1 MAGDWIKMRTNLD
14 SNVRVIELA
23 SLLGLPELHVV
34 GCLWKLWAWADTHT
48 HDGNAIRVTGVTL
61 DRFTGVDGFADAL
74 RKVGWL
80 EGRDNALTFPRFAEH
95 NGQTAKKRAETNQ
108 RVATHRNAKAV
119 TDVTRIA
126 LPEKRREE
134 KKEKEKYEKEKVPKA
149 EEASPLLERL
159 PAALNTEEF
168 RGMWMRWTAYCFHRD
183 GRHNEPQLEMNL
195 MTLQERIQQGGI
207 SKAITDLRYSIE
219 SGTKGRI
226 YDSAADFS
234 RKPAPPPA
242 PKPDPYAGFL
252 HIKRKAS
259 VAS

>member
-1 MAGDWIKMRTNLD
+1 MAEAMV
-14 SNVRVIELA
+14 S
-23 SLLGLPELHVV
+23 
-34 GCLWKLWAWADTHT
+34 
-48 HDGNAIRVTGVTL
+48 
-61 DRFTGVDGFADAL
+61 
-74 RKVGWL
+74 VGWL
-80 EGRDNALTFPRFAEH
+80 ISNEKSQLIAVNFGEH
-95 NGQTAKKRAETNQ
+95 NGTTAKRRASECVRKMSARHADKKRPRE
-108 RVATHRNAKAV
+108 
-119 TDVTRIA
+119 
-126 LPEKRREE
+126 EKRLEE
-134 KKEKEKYEKEKVPKA
+134 KKEKEKYTKEKVSSPEESQSNGREPSGTPEVRKA
-149 EEASPLLERL
+149 VPAEASPLLERL

-242 PKPDPYAGFL
+242 PKP
-252 HIKRKAS
+252 
-259 VAS
+259 

>member
-1 MAGDWIKMRTNLD
+1 
-14 SNVRVIELA
+14 
-23 SLLGLPELHVV
+23 
-34 GCLWKLWAWADTHT
+34 
-48 HDGNAIRVTGVTL
+48 
-61 DRFTGVDGFADAL
+61 
-74 RKVGWL
+74 
-80 EGRDNALTFPRFAEH
+80 
-95 NGQTAKKRAETNQ
+95 
-108 RVATHRNAKAV
+108 VATHRNAKAV